1 VGGFLRDVTV
11 SSTSPSETLVRLR
24 GVQAG
29 FFLHGILVTVNLTSR
44 AMIGETD
51 LRPTLSPDVVDHLR
65 GFCTP
70 SWTAEAALTVL
81 AEPPYGAL
89 EGMRIGDVAADGAWA
104 TIAGQ
109 RLPIPDYARSL
120 VRAQLLDRR
129 SQPADASTP
138 AVESQLLFPDRGP
151 ARARANRALDVL
163 PVWHPPM
170 GEGGGGLGRAWLAR
184 RGLRVSRIDDP
195 YPWTLSRP

>member
-1 VGGFLRDVTV
+1 
-11 SSTSPSETLVRLR
+11 
-24 GVQAG
+24 
-29 FFLHGILVTVNLTSR
+29 
-44 AMIGETD
+44 
-51 LRPTLSPDVVDHLR
+51 
-65 GFCTP
+65 
-70 SWTAEAALTVL
+70 
-81 AEPPYGAL
+81 
-89 EGMRIGDVAADGAWA
+89 MRIGDVAADGAWA

-129 SQPADASTP
+129 SQPANASTP
-138 AVESQLLFPDRGP
+138 PIGSQLLFPDRGP

-163 PVWHPPM
+163 AVWHPPM